1 MVLIP
6 SGINYVGNKWR
17 MLPTLIDNLDL
28 SRKHFIDVF
37 CGGGTVGVNVADYYE
52 DVTMNDGCW
61 QLVEILTAIQCDN
74 NFIENVE
81 RIVEAYNLGKNNKE
95 QFLECREVFND
106 KYSKEE
112 TFNPYMCYA
121 LACHSFSY
129 NIVFNKNGG
138 FSVPSGCGKSWFNP
152 TLKGKLMAFQHILQ
166 TKPIDFHSMYFTH
179 LFDLILDS
187 QTDDELKNT
196 MMYLDP
202 PYSACCADG
211 SVSRSYGLR
220 WGWKEDSL
228 LMQYLDAFNELGV
241 HWCLSNVFENK
252 GVENIKLKEWASKY
266 VVIEVPGINYTNAH
280 YQAKPSKAVEVL
292 IRNY

>member
-1 MVLIP
+1 MTLIP

-17 MLPTLIDNLDL
+17 MLPILIDNLNL
-28 SRKHFIDVF
+28 SRKFFIDAF
-37 CGGGTVGVNVADYYE
+37 CGSGVVGVNVANYYD
-52 DVTMNDGCW
+52 DVLLNDGCW
-61 QLVEILTAIQCDN
+61 QLIDILNAIQGDN

-81 RIVEAYNLGKNNKE
+81 RIIGAYNLGKYNKE
-95 QFLECREVFND
+95 QYLECREIFNN
-106 KYSKEE
+106 KYSKQE

-129 NIVFNKNGG
+129 NMVFNKNGG
-138 FSVPSGCGKSWFNP
+138 FSVPSGYGKSWFNP
-152 TLKGKLMAFQHILQ
+152 TLKGKLLAFQHAMQ
-166 TKPIDFHSMYFTH
+166 TNNIDFNDLYFTH
-179 LFDLILDS
+179 LFEVILDS
-187 QTDDELKNT
+187 QTSSELKDT
-196 MMYLDP
+196 MIYLDP

-220 WGWKEDSL
+220 WGWNEDSL
-228 LMQYLDAFNELGV
+228 LMEYLDEFNKLGV

-252 GVENIKLKEWASKY
+252 GVVNTKLKEWASKY
-266 VVIEVPGINYTNAH
+266 IVVEIPGINYTNAH